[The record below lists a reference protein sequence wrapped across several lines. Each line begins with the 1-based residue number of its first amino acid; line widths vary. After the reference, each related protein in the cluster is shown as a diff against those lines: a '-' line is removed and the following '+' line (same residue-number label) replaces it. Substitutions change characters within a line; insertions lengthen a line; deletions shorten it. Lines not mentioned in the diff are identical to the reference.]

1 MKKKLLSIALSSL
14 VVASLFIGCSNK
26 KNNENTT
33 VPTNMVSVEHAMG
46 TTEIPTNPQKVVI
59 LTSEGTE
66 ALLALGVKPVGAVTG
81 VTGDWYDHT
90 KDELEGVK
98 QIGMERE
105 PNIEA
110 IAALKPDLIIGNKM
124 RHEKIYSQLS
134 AIAPTVYSDTIRGA
148 WKDNFKFYAKVL
160 NKESESEKALK
171 EYDDK
176 IAYIQNNYKD
186 KLDTEISLIR
196 FMSGKTRI
204 YLGNTFAGTILKEIG
219 FKRPAS
225 QQSDEFALEI
235 GKERLKEAD
244 GDVLFYFTYET
255 GDGKATARE
264 QEWMQDP
271 LFNSL
276 NAVQNNK
283 VYKVNDFIWNTAGG
297 IKSANL
303 MLDDLTNMLNEGKL
317 KFIPFSNKILDNFK
331 QIYP

>member
-26 KNNENTT
+26 TDKENTSSSTNT
-33 VPTNMVSVEHAMG
+33 VSIEHAMG
-46 TTEIPTNPQKVVI
+46 TTEIPKDPKKVVI

-81 VTGDWYDHT
+81 VTGDWYDYT
-90 KDELEGVK
+90 KNELEGVK

-160 NKESESEKALK
+160 NKEAESEKALK

-186 KLDTEISLIR
+186 KLNTEISLVR
-196 FMSGKTRI
+196 FMPGKTRI

-219 FKRPAS
+219 FKRPAA
-225 QQSDEFALEI
+225 QQSDDFALEI

-244 GDVLFYFTYET
+244 GDVMFYFTYEL

-264 QEWMQDP
+264 EEWMQDP
-271 LFNSL
+271 LFKSL

-317 KFIPFSNKILDNFK
+317 
-331 QIYP
+331 

>member
-33 VPTNMVSVEHAMG
+33 VPTKMVSVEHAMG

-81 VTGDWYDHT
+81 VTGNWYDHT

-219 FKRPAS
+219 F
-225 QQSDEFALEI
+225 
-235 GKERLKEAD
+235 
-244 GDVLFYFTYET
+244 
-255 GDGKATARE
+255 
-264 QEWMQDP
+264 
-271 LFNSL
+271 
-276 NAVQNNK
+276 
-283 VYKVNDFIWNTAGG
+283 
-297 IKSANL
+297 
-303 MLDDLTNMLNEGKL
+303 
-317 KFIPFSNKILDNFK
+317 
-331 QIYP
+331 

>member
-148 WKDNFKFYAKVL
+148 WKDKFKFYAKVL

-317 KFIPFSNKILDNFK
+317 
-331 QIYP
+331 